1 VPDRLSNTV
10 LRFNQAPNGLQIVKV
25 GEAKADVSLSR
36 DSNGTLSS
44 LTRDQVT
51 GGQGSTK
58 DGSGKRTI
66 LTKAEVERMIA
77 DAERYR
83 ARRSCRQDNIQVCTR
98 DISLL
103 VSPKVLS
110 DSEMFDFEK
119 LNQASDS
126 ATLEDMQG

>member
-1 VPDRLSNTV
+1 MPDRLSNTV
-10 LRFNQAPNGLQIVKV
+10 LRFNQAPNGLQRAKV
-25 GEAKADVSLSR
+25 GEAKAGVTFAR
-36 DSNGTLSS
+36 DSNRILSS

-58 DGSGKRTI
+58 DEGGKGTI
-66 LTKAEVERMIA
+66 LTEAEVERMIA

-103 VSPKVLS
+103 VTPQS
-110 DSEMFDFEK
+110 
-119 LNQASDS
+119 
-126 ATLEDMQG
+126 LE

>member
-66 LTKAEVERMIA
+66 LTKHRWNH